1 MSRRPEQRLWDR
13 LRKAAAGRVYT
24 ERIEN
29 LVGVGRPDVDTLV
42 KGSFIPIELKYVAQ
56 WPTRT
61 TSKVLG
67 KDGLSQAQKNWHLNW
82 RNWGGISLIVVGV
95 GDEVFVF
102 SGATAD
108 HVNEYNTAEFR
119 SAAML
124 IGLNNIVDMLV
135 NLGERK

>member
-1 MSRRPEQRLWDR
+1 LWDR

-42 KGSFIPIELKYVAQ
+42 EGNFIPIELKYVAR
-56 WPTRT
+56 WPTRA

-82 RNWGGISLIVVGV
+82 RNWGGTSLIVVGV
-95 GDEVFVF
+95 EDEVFVF
-102 SGATAD
+102 NGATAD
-108 HVNEYNTAEFR
+108 HVNEYNTSQFK

>member
-1 MSRRPEQRLWDR
+1 LWDR

>member
-56 WPTRT
+56 WPART

-82 RNWGGISLIVVGV
+82 KRRDMILSRLNWKPQLHKHSWKLQV
-95 GDEVFVF
+95 
-102 SGATAD
+102 
-108 HVNEYNTAEFR
+108 
-119 SAAML
+119 
-124 IGLNNIVDMLV
+124 
-135 NLGERK
+135 